1 MTTITKTEAAA
12 QIAATFAEVGEV
24 EKFPCRTIDDTP
36 CPFYALLD
44 SQGRPVGKRS
54 VGKDYT
60 PHQYGRDLAPI
71 VDLAL
76 GAFES
81 IGNVRA
87 WWSGTGHVVRI
98 LPSDQYRREVYGTDT
113 LVPCLQIRADY
124 FGSPM
129 ISVGGYRDLCSNLHM
144 LSMVRGTTAKLRHT
158 SGLPIRAEIVQ
169 RQIRDTLAAFD
180 GTMTKVREAAGQVV
194 NLADFYREVYP
205 MSAAAAEG
213 SGRANTIQR
222 NRLDA
227 LVARLMRERRITGTP
242 AGVGTNQATAWEA
255 YNSVQGYEQ
264 HEASPSVT
272 GTEERIERAATAPA
286 VRRAEALAFA

>member
-1 MTTITKTEAAA
+1 MTTMPKTEAAA
-12 QIAATFAEVGEV
+12 QIASTFAEVGEV
-24 EKFPCRTIDDTP
+24 EKYPCRTIDDTP

-76 GAFES
+76 GAFDQIS
-81 IGNVRA
+81 NVRA

-98 LPSDQYRREVYGTDT
+98 LPSDEYRREVFGTDT

-124 FGSPM
+124 FASP
-129 ISVGGYRDLCSNLHM
+129 IVSVGGYRDLCSNM
-144 LSMVRGTTAKLRHT
+144 LMFSMVRGTTAKLRHT
-158 SGLPIRAEIVQ
+158 SGLPVRAEIVQ
-169 RQIRDTLAAFD
+169 RQIRDTLATFD
-180 GTMTKVREAAGQVV
+180 ATMSQIGKASTEVV
-194 NLADFYREVYP
+194 SLADFYREVYP
-205 MSAAAAEG
+205 QSAAAAEG

-227 LVARLMRERRITGTP
+227 LIARLMRERRVTGTP
-242 AGVGTNQATAWEA
+242 VGVGRGQATAWEA

-272 GTEERIERAATAPA
+272 GTDERIERAATAPA